1 MCQARAAARCAG
13 RATTSSA
20 TTPAGR
26 TGGRCVW
33 RAGVTPP
40 GAGGGVRPPCV
51 RAATPTGATAWRRA
65 SASEYDEFDVLFKM
79 HFPKSFY
86 FCYTISLEFAIIYL
100 VLFLTP
106 SFQMQGTMGR

>member
-1 MCQARAAARCAG
+1 MGLFKADANAIILMWQARAAARCAG

-51 RAATPTGATAWRRA
+51 RAATPTEATASRRG
-65 SASEYDEFDVLFKM
+65 SASERGFFLLLVMWD
-79 HFPKSFY
+79 FY
-86 FCYTISLEFAIIYL
+86 EVS
-100 VLFLTP
+100 
-106 SFQMQGTMGR
+106 